1 MNKSCI
7 LIYFFIGLK
16 RLMKLVTT
24 KLALVVI
31 AAASIL
37 SGCTGTT
44 YNRDRTCSTDYLLV
58 PAISISAAIGA
69 CDSHNATNK

>member
-1 MNKSCI
+1 
-7 LIYFFIGLK
+7 
-16 RLMKLVTT
+16 MKFVTT

>member
-1 MNKSCI
+1 
-7 LIYFFIGLK
+7 
-16 RLMKLVTT
+16 MKLVTT

>member
-16 RLMKLVTT
+16 RLMKLITT

>member
-1 MNKSCI
+1 
-7 LIYFFIGLK
+7 
-16 RLMKLVTT
+16 MKLITT